1 MCYNGPGGAAAGV
14 PCTVRI
20 LDMVPFSMQDYQLR
34 QRDYLLEISRAMTS
48 RLDLESLLELTLK
61 SAVEILRGQV
71 GLIVLRGRDDVL
83 RVRAS
88 YGLPTGL
95 ARFFQPLWADLPGM
109 RDRSGLRDTLSRW
122 RIPDLQM
129 RLGMVAAAAGLALSQ
144 VVALPLVIEEKL
156 IGAIYIFRTR
166 GGAFSAG
173 DQALL
178 AAFADQAA
186 IAVRN
191 AELYQQVSDER
202 RALEAIIDNSAE
214 GVMILDATGQI
225 QVFNRALAHMTGWD
239 AQEALGRPAAEVL
252 VLRDRQDQPIPLPDP
267 APHRASAAEARTYV
281 EGDVV
286 RRGGPPLTVGVT
298 ATPLYDEEGTLAR
311 AILNVVDITRFRQAE
326 ELKSTFVSVVSHE
339 LKTPV
344 ALIKGYAETLRREDA
359 DWDRDTMRESLD
371 VIGEEA
377 DHLTHLIDSL
387 LEASRIQAGGLK
399 LEPTDVHLPRLAE
412 KVVDGFRT
420 QTDIHDFELDF
431 PPDFPPVWGDPNRL
445 REVLSN
451 LVSNAVKYSPDGGTV
466 WVGGR
471 VDGGGVTVYVA
482 DQGVGIPPEE
492 QDRIFDRFHR
502 VETGLHRRTEGTGL
516 GLYLVKAIVEAHG
529 GRVWVES
536 APGQG
541 SIFMFNLPRR

>member
-1 MCYNGPGGAAAGV
+1 
-14 PCTVRI
+14 
-20 LDMVPFSMQDYQLR
+20 MQEYQRSLTYRADR

-61 SAVEILRGQV
+61 SAVEILRGHA
-71 GLIVLRGRDDVL
+71 GLIVLRGRDDTL

-95 ARFFQPLWADLPGM
+95 FRFFQPLWADLPGL
-109 RDRSGLRDTLSRW
+109 RELRGLHDPLSRW
-122 RIPDLQM
+122 QIPDLQM

-144 VVALPLVIEEKL
+144 VVALPLVIEEEL

-166 GGAFSAG
+166 GGAFSADDRG
-173 DQALL
+173 LL

-191 AELYQQVSDER
+191 AELYQQVSEER
-202 RALEAIIDNSAE
+202 RALSAIIDNSAE
-214 GVMILDATGQI
+214 GVLILDAAGRV
-225 QVFNRALAHMTGWD
+225 QVYNRALTHMTGWD
-239 AQEALGRPAAEVL
+239 AEEALGRPATEVL
-252 VLRDRQDQPIPLPDP
+252 VLQDRQGNPVHLPEPPLQ
-267 APHRASAAEARTYV
+267 RASAAESRAYV

-286 RRGGPPLTVGVT
+286 RRGGPPVSVGVT
-298 ATPLYDEEGTLAR
+298 ATPLYDGQGALAR
-311 AILNVVDITRFRQAE
+311 VILNVVDITRFRQAE

-344 ALIKGYAETLRREDA
+344 ALIKGYAETLRRD
-359 DWDRDTMRESLD
+359 DVQWDQATMEESLD

-399 LEPTDVHLPRLAE
+399 LQPTDVHLPRLAE

-420 QTDIHDFELDF
+420 QTDVHTFELDF
-431 PPDFPPVWGDPNRL
+431 APDLPLVWGDPDRL

-471 VDGGGVTVYVA
+471 VDGAGITVYVA
-482 DQGVGIPPEE
+482 DQGIGIPPEE
-492 QDRIFDRFHR
+492 QRRIFDRFHR
-502 VETGLHRRTEGTGL
+502 IETGLHRRTEGTGL

-536 APGQG
+536 APGRG
-541 SIFMFNLPRR
+541 SIFMFTLPRKQE

>member
-1 MCYNGPGGAAAGV
+1 
-14 PCTVRI
+14 
-20 LDMVPFSMQDYQLR
+20 MQDYQLR

-48 RLDLESLLELTLK
+48 RLDLESLLALTLR
-61 SAVEILRGQV
+61 SAVEILRGQA
-71 GLIVLRGRDDVL
+71 GLIILRDRDDAL

-88 YGLPTGL
+88 YGLPASL
-95 ARFFQPLWADLPGM
+95 FRFFQPLWADLPGLAELA
-109 RDRSGLRDTLSRW
+109 DLPDPVSRW

-129 RLGMVAAAAGLALSQ
+129 RLGMVAAAAGLALSR
-144 VVALPLVIEEKL
+144 VVALPLVIEGNL
-156 IGAIYIFRTR
+156 IGAIYIFRSA
-166 GGAFSAG
+166 GGAFSAA

-191 AELYQQVSDER
+191 AELYQQVSEER
-202 RALEAIIDNSAE
+202 RALSTIIDNSAE
-214 GVMILDATGQI
+214 GVMILDAVGRI

-239 AQEALGRPAAEVL
+239 AEEARDRPASEVL
-252 VLRDRQDQPIPLPDP
+252 ALHDRQGTPVPLPELP
-267 APHRASAAEARTYV
+267 SHRASAAEGRAYV

-298 ATPLYDEEGTLAR
+298 ATPLYDSEGNLVR
-311 AILNVVDITRFRQAE
+311 AIVNVVDITRFRQAE

-359 DWDRDTMRESLD
+359 DWDRETMHESLG
-371 VIGEEA
+371 VIAEEA
-377 DHLTHLIDSL
+377 DHLTNLIDSL

-399 LEPTDVHLPRLAE
+399 LQPTDVYLPRLAE
-412 KVVDGFRT
+412 KVVDGFAT
-420 QTDIHDFELDF
+420 QTSIHTFELDF
-431 PPDFPPVWGDPNRL
+431 PPDFPSVWGDPERL

-451 LVSNAVKYSPDGGTV
+451 LVSNAVKYSPEGGNV

-471 VDGGGVTVYVA
+471 VDQSGVTVYVA
-482 DQGVGIPPEE
+482 DQGIGIPAEE
-492 QDRIFDRFHR
+492 QTRIFDRFHR
-502 VETGLHRRTEGTGL
+502 IETGLHRRTEGTGL

-536 APGQG
+536 APGRG
-541 SIFMFNLPRR
+541 SIFMFTLPRR